1 MKQKAALLKLI
12 LDLVHGVQ
20 SLSKF
25 IETETTEETNI
36 KGMALVG
43 TVNLDPAK
51 ATLKALGKGF
61 ENCPFCDEP
70 VRQISSHL
78 MSCPKVEPVSIK
90 DLFLGR
96 QIEDVKKAEVVEE
109 VKVEGPPPLK
119 LKCNVCNH
127 EVESTDE
134 IYYRGFWEDGI
145 RCSQP
150 HCHGRLISNM
160 TPKELDAQKA
170 YRSTFKRTL

>member
-12 LDLVHGVQ
+12 LDLTHGVQ
-20 SLSKF
+20 TLSKF
-25 IETETTEETNI
+25 IETETTEETHI

-61 ENCPFCDEP
+61 ETCPFCDEP

-78 MSCPKVEPVSIK
+78 VSCTKVEPVSIK

-96 QIEDVKKAEVVEE
+96 QIMDVKKEEVKEE
-109 VKVEGPPPLK
+109 VKVEGPPLLK
-119 LKCNVCNH
+119 LRCNVCDYT
-127 EVESTDE
+127 VESTDE

-145 RCSQP
+145 RCGKE
-150 HCHGRLISNM
+150 HCHGTLISNM
-160 TPKELDAQKA
+160 TPQELAAQKA